1 MLFLSSFVL
10 GMKDQGGLPFA
21 ELDWGGLLDARAEM
35 YIVVVAEMAL

>member
-1 MLFLSSFVL
+1 
-10 GMKDQGGLPFA
+10 MKDQGGLPFA